1 MSTSEASRRPVAL
14 ITGASMGIGLE
25 LAKLA
30 AADGHDLILVAR
42 SDQRLTALAAELR
55 AAHGANATIVP
66 ADLAEPA
73 APARI
78 TDALRKAGLEVE
90 VLVNCA
96 GFGSTGPYWRSD
108 RDREL
113 SMIQVNVTALADLT
127 HRLLG
132 GMVERKRGRVLNVA
146 STAGF
151 VPGPNMATY
160 YATKAFV
167 VSFTEALAHELR
179 GTGVTAT
186 ALCPGPV
193 ATAFSKVAGNDQSIL
208 FRVGVDRPERVAAL
222 GWNAMNRGRA
232 IVVTGWTNKLAA
244 FGVRFSPRV
253 VARAM
258 AGLLNS

>member
-1 MSTSEASRRPVAL
+1 MTATESSPRPVAV

-30 AADGHDLILVAR
+30 AADGHDLVLIAR
-42 SDQRLTALAAELR
+42 SQDRLAALAAELR
-55 AAHGANATIVP
+55 SAHGVSATVVP
-66 ADLAEPA
+66 ADLTDPA
-73 APARI
+73 APARVAEVI
-78 TDALRKAGLEVE
+78 DAAGLAPD

-96 GFGSTGPYWRSD
+96 GFGSSGLYWQSD
-108 RDREL
+108 RAREL
-113 SMIQVNVTALADLT
+113 GMIQVNVTAVADLT

-132 GMVERKRGRVLNVA
+132 GMVDRKRGRVLNVA

-151 VPGPNMATY
+151 VPGPKMATY

-208 FRVGVDRPERVAAL
+208 FKVAVDRPERVAMI
-222 GWNAMNRGRA
+222 GWKAMKRGRA
-232 IVVTGWTNKLAA
+232 VVVTGWTNQLAA
-244 FGVRFSPRV
+244 LGVRFSPRV

>member
-1 MSTSEASRRPVAL
+1 
-14 ITGASMGIGLE
+14 MGIGLE

-30 AADGHDLILVAR
+30 AADGHDLVLVAR
-42 SDQRLTALAAELR
+42 SEDRLTALAAELQSS
-55 AAHGANATIVP
+55 HGVKATVVP
-66 ADLAEPA
+66 VDLADPA
-73 APARI
+73 APARVI
-78 TDALRKAGLEVE
+78 EALDAADLAVD

-96 GFGSTGPYWRSD
+96 GFGSTGRYWLSD
-108 RDREL
+108 RAREL
-113 SMIQVNVTALADLT
+113 AMIQVNVTAVADLT
-127 HRLLG
+127 HRVLG

-193 ATAFSKVAGNDQSIL
+193 ATAFSKVAGNDRSIL
-208 FRVGVDRPERVAAL
+208 FKVGVDHPERVAAI
-222 GWNAMNRGRA
+222 GWKATKRGRA
-232 IVVTGWTNKLAA
+232 VVVTGWTNQLATL
-244 FGVRFSPRV
+244 GVRFSPRL